1 MRNKVAKLLR
11 KVVYGPEGS
20 SKQRSYARMKAGK
33 GAKSGSTGGT
43 IVCSG
48 PRQAYLQAKNVYK
61 SFPAPI
67 RSFEMKRMR
76 ERVSAHVEVKS

>member
-33 GAKSGSTGGT
+33 GAKAGSTGGT
-43 IVCSG
+43 VVCSG
-48 PRQAYLQAKNVYK
+48 PRQAYLQAKKVYK
-61 SFPAPI
+61 TFTSSV
-67 RSFEMKRMR
+67 RSFEMKRIR
-76 ERVSAHVEVKS
+76 ERVGGAV